1 MKAVNSVGKTT
12 AGFTLVE
19 LMIVIA
25 IIGILAMVAMPLYQ
39 DYMARAKFGAAL
51 AEVAGGK
58 VGFDTRM
65 MDGEDIKA
73 PEDAGLPAADKPTAN
88 CKFGATA
95 ASLTCEIVAGPTSV
109 KGQIITL
116 ERDPATG
123 AWSCK
128 AATVPQK
135 LIGQKGVCEGKA

>member
-1 MKAVNSVGKTT
+1 MIHPRVVKKIES
-12 AGFTLVE
+12 GFTLVE

-25 IIGILAMVAMPLYQ
+25 IIGILATIAMPYYQ
-39 DYMARAKFGAAL
+39 DYMARSKFGAAL

-65 MDGEDIKA
+65 MDGEEIKA
-73 PEDAGLPAADKPTAN
+73 PEDVSLPAADKPTAN

-95 ASLTCEIVAGPTSV
+95 ASLTCQIVAGPTSV
-109 KGQIITL
+109 KDQTITL
-116 ERDPATG
+116 DRDPATG

>member
-1 MKAVNSVGKTT
+1 MKAVNFAGKIE

-25 IIGILAMVAMPLYQ
+25 IIGILATIAMPYYQ
-39 DYMARAKFGAAL
+39 DYMARSKFGAAL
-51 AEVAGGK
+51 AELAGGK

-65 MDGEDIKA
+65 MDGEEIKA
-73 PEDAGLPAADKPTAN
+73 PEDAGLPAADKPTAH

-95 ASLTCEIVAGPTSV
+95 ASLTCTIVAGPASV
-109 KGQIITL
+109 KDQIITL
-116 ERDPATG
+116 DRDAATG
-123 AWSCK
+123 AWRCS

-135 LIGQKGVCEGKA
+135 LIGHKGVCEGKA

>member
-1 MKAVNSVGKTT
+1 MRAVNFAGKTE

-25 IIGILAMVAMPLYQ
+25 IIGILAAVAMPAYQ

-51 AEVAGGK
+51 AELAAGK
-58 VGFDTRM
+58 VGFDTRT
-65 MDGEDIKA
+65 MDGEEIKA
-73 PEDAGLPAADKPTAN
+73 PEDAGLAAADKPTAN
-88 CKFGATA
+88 CSFGATA
-95 ASLTCEIVAGPTSV
+95 ASLTCQIVAGPSSV
-109 KGQIITL
+109 KDQTITL

-128 AATVPQK
+128 AETVPQK
-135 LIGQKGVCEGKA
+135 LIGQKGVCVGKA

>member
-1 MKAVNSVGKTT
+1 MKAVNFAGKKE

-25 IIGILAMVAMPLYQ
+25 IIGILATIAMPYYQ
-39 DYMARAKFGAAL
+39 DYMARSKFGAAL

-65 MDGEDIKA
+65 MDGEEIKA

-95 ASLTCEIVAGPTSV
+95 ASLTCQMVAGPASV
-109 KGQIITL
+109 KDQVITL
-116 ERDPATG
+116 DRDPATG

-135 LIGQKGVCEGKA
+135 LIGQKGVCEGKT

>member
-1 MKAVNSVGKTT
+1 MKAVNTVRRTA

-51 AEVAGGK
+51 AELAAGK
-58 VGFDTRM
+58 VGFDTRT
-65 MDGEDIKA
+65 MDGEEIKA
-73 PEDAGLPAADKPTAN
+73 PEDAGLAAADKPTAN
-88 CKFGATA
+88 CSFGATA
-95 ASLTCEIVAGPTSV
+95 ASLTCKIVAGPASV
-109 KGQIITL
+109 KDQTISL